1 MAAAV
6 SRDNLFEGQ
15 LSAAEKAQMSFEE
28 LEKYLRKISLMAE
41 TQKAENAL
49 LQATNENK
57 FLKASA
63 EAPLA
68 PARAPL
74 ASDAPLAPAPAVS
87 LPAASAAG
95 KKKKQRGRRASVVG
109 PDESEEVSQLNIVTQ
124 GNLQSGLRACEQCV
138 AKGTHHCDKRILPPG
153 FYHPSVSDIEMVRH
167 RESRFLT
174 KRGYKAE
181 CKYCAQGNC
190 NGVPYEY
197 MSCIAHDS
205 ERTPLQQESDAAHE

>member
-74 ASDAPLAPAPAVS
+74 ASDAPLAPAPAPAPAVS

-109 PDESEEVSQLNIVTQ
+109 PDESEEVSQLNLVTQ
-124 GNLQSGLRACEQCV
+124 GNLQSGLRACERCV
-138 AKGTHHCDKRILPPG
+138 AMGTHNCDKRVLPSG
-153 FYHPSVSDIEMVRH
+153 FFHPSVADIETVRT
-167 RESRFLT
+167 REARFLT
-174 KRGYKAE
+174 NRGFKAA
-181 CKYCAQGNC
+181 CKYCVQGNC
-190 NGVPYEY
+190 NGIPYEY
-197 MSCIAHDS
+197 MSCNAHNS
-205 ERTPLQQESDAAHE
+205 ERTP